1 MKDKLI
7 DWLFLL
13 LILLFLA
20 FSKLFPAREVNT
32 PSSRESVRK

>member
-20 FSKLFPAREVNT
+20 FSKLSPDREVNT
-32 PSSRESVRK
+32 PSSKESVGK